1 MTGII
6 ETRRPRFGSE
16 SIGRPGGRHDQ
27 PGDSQE
33 TSQTILYVGTD
44 AGLPHRLRP
53 LLDEQGLRLKA
64 CSDLDDLR
72 TQCPAHEWTALIL
85 DSALLAFDQTV
96 QSFMAALAQGGA
108 PIRNLVVIAHTKDIG
123 LRLQALRAGAAAFF
137 TAPVGSRALV
147 ERLCALCAPR
157 TAAVGRVL
165 VVEDD
170 PMQALLVER
179 ILSAAGYTVRTQCD
193 ALQVLAVIEDFQ
205 PELILMDLNMPGA
218 NGAELTAI
226 IREHEV
232 FASVPILFLSSERDP
247 VRQSDALSMGGDA
260 FIAKPIRPDLLVK
273 AVTQRLE
280 TMRAVRGRLRLAEH
294 LDPVTGL
301 ASRHYF
307 VSCLERAIA
316 EPGIGEA
323 GNGLLLVALDGASSI
338 DERIGTGGAELVRAR
353 AGAMI
358 PARLASGEL
367 AVRLDHHRHAVL
379 LRRAGADALLA
390 AAEGLRAAVAA
401 APLKIGGQSL
411 TVSVSIG
418 VGLFHPAAGDAI
430 TVISRAEKACAQA
443 QGAGG
448 DRVVL
453 YRPFVPGPGDTLHEQ
468 RIGALIDR
476 ALTGVDKG
484 DVEMDGGFRLFYQ
497 PLVAV
502 QSPSPQLME
511 VRLRLLERDAELIPD
526 ADYLAVAARGR
537 RLCDIDRW
545 LMLRALAALAGQAPT
560 HPELRLLIPQHL
572 DTLASDG
579 WVLWFRNQL
588 VSAGLTQQRPI
599 IEVWLADLLQ
609 RPDDSA
615 ILLRMLHKLGVK
627 VCLLDVD
634 LTAAARDLVVE
645 LQPPLVKIAA
655 DTLHRAKPDELLRL
669 ITRLHQTGAE
679 VIVGGVDDPA
689 RVASIWASGANYVQ
703 GALIQEPLADLSFD
717 WSETVLDAEGAV

>member
-1 MTGII
+1 MHEQPDHTAPT
-6 ETRRPRFGSE
+6 TR
-16 SIGRPGGRHDQ
+16 
-27 PGDSQE
+27 
-33 TSQTILYVGTD
+33 TIVYLGTD
-44 AGLPHRLRP
+44 AGLPHRIRP
-53 LLDEQGLRLKA
+53 LLEARGLRLRA
-64 CSDLDDLR
+64 CASLDDLR
-72 TQCPAHEWTALIL
+72 AQCAGCDWEALIL
-85 DSALLAFDQTV
+85 DSALLAADQTV
-96 QSFMAALAQGGA
+96 QSFLEDLADTRS
-108 PIRNLVVIAHTKDIG
+108 PIPNLLVIAHKKDIV

-137 TAPVGSRALV
+137 TAPVGSGELV
-147 ERLCALCAPR
+147 ERLGALCRPPPR
-157 TAAVGRVL
+157 ASGRVL

-170 PMQALLVER
+170 ALQALLVER
-179 ILSAAGYTVRTQCD
+179 ILSAAGYTIRTQGE

-260 FIAKPIRPDLLVK
+260 FIAKPICPDLLIK
-273 AVTQRLE
+273 AVTRRLE

-294 LDPVTGL
+294 QDPVTGL

-338 DERIGTGGAELVRAR
+338 DERSGTGSAELVRAR
-353 AGAMI
+353 LAGMI
-358 PARLASGEL
+358 PEQLEPGEL
-367 AVRLDHHRHAVL
+367 AVRLDHHRYALL
-379 LRRAGADALLA
+379 LRRHGADALLA
-390 AAEGLRAAVAA
+390 AADGLRAAVAA
-401 APLKIGGQSL
+401 APLRVGGQSL
-411 TVSVSIG
+411 TVRISIG
-418 VGLFHPAAGDAI
+418 IGLFHPAAGDAI

-448 DRVVL
+448 DRVVR
-453 YRPFVPGPGDTLHEQ
+453 YRPFVPGPGDSVHEQ

-476 ALTGVDKG
+476 ALTGLDA
-484 DVEMDGGFRLFYQ
+484 DGGFRLFYQ
-497 PLVAV
+497 PIVAV
-502 QSPSPQLME
+502 QSPSRHLME

-526 ADYLAVAARGR
+526 ADYLAVAARGG

-545 LMLRALAALAGQAPT
+545 LLVQALAACAGQAAAQ
-560 HPELRLLIPQHL
+560 PELRLLMPQHL

-588 VSAGLTQQRPI
+588 VAAGLTRQRPI
-599 IEVWLADLLQ
+599 IEVWLADLLR

-615 ILLRMLHKLGVK
+615 ILLRMLHKLGIK

-634 LTAAARDLVVE
+634 LTAAARDLVIE

-655 DTLHRAKPDELLRL
+655 ATLHQSAPDALLRL

-679 VIVGGVDDPA
+679 VIVGGVDDPT

>member
-1 MTGII
+1 VNQSDGQEDAMQ
-6 ETRRPRFGSE
+6 
-16 SIGRPGGRHDQ
+16 DQ

-33 TSQTILYVGTD
+33 TSETILYVGTD
-44 AGLPHRLRP
+44 AGLPHRIRP
-53 LLDEQGLRLKA
+53 LLNEQGLRLTA
-64 CSDLDDLR
+64 CSDLDALR
-72 TQCPAHEWTALIL
+72 TQCPAHDWTALIL
-85 DSALLAFDQTV
+85 DSALLASDQTV

-157 TAAVGRVL
+157 TAALGRVL

-179 ILSAAGYTVRTQCD
+179 ILSAAGYTVRTQGD

-260 FIAKPIRPDLLVK
+260 FIAKPIRPDLLIK

-294 LDPVTGL
+294 QDPVTGL

-323 GNGLLLVALDGASSI
+323 GNGLLLIALDGATSI

-353 AGAMI
+353 AGSTI
-358 PARLASGEL
+358 PARLESGEL

-448 DRVVL
+448 DRVVM

-476 ALTGVDKG
+476 ALTGA
-484 DVEMDGGFRLFYQ
+484 EMEGGFRLFYQ

-526 ADYLAVAARGR
+526 ADYLPVATRGG

-588 VSAGLTQQRPI
+588 VSSGLTQQRPI

-655 DTLHRAKPDELLRL
+655 ATLHRAKPDELLRL
-669 ITRLHQTGAE
+669 ITRLHQTGTE

-689 RVASIWASGANYVQ
+689 RVGSIWASGADYVQ
-703 GALIQEPLADLSFD
+703 GALIQEPLPDLTFD
-717 WSETVLDAEGAV
+717 WTETVLNAEGGF